1 MIIEAR
7 FGGFPSG
14 IQDVGLAK
22 LRCSHMGALYNA
34 HKYNDPA
41 LLIEVL
47 QQVCDYDIQKMTDD
61 DLRYLLVLVDRV
73 SYTEDTRIVNWR
85 CHAAQWARQTD
96 DPELKKVVFTNP
108 FDPEFKK
115 GSCNSLNTTDVRYK
129 VNVGK
134 TRQLP
139 HGMQHPRVS
148 TMVQAADLVANG
160 YNEDLV
166 QAARWVD
173 SDWPLVDVVN
183 DLSLAELAAIKLH
196 MYCAL
201 TVSQSLRCNF
211 CPAQHTVT
219 SDLDIMKFLRVFS
232 EKSMMNMQ
240 FNLNTLFNASL
251 PEDMP
256 IKTLLYHH
264 GCYLQ
269 DKREADKRRRELEAA
284 RRGTRGRK

>member
-22 LRCSHMGALYNA
+22 LRCSHMGALFNA

-41 LLIEVL
+41 LLLEVL
-47 QQVCDYDIQKMTDD
+47 QQVCDYDIMTMTDD

-73 SYTEDTRIVNWR
+73 SYTEDTRLVNWR
-85 CHAAQWARQTD
+85 CHSPQWFRRTD
-96 DPELKKVVFTNP
+96 DPTRMSVVFANP
-108 FDPEFKK
+108 YDPEFDKR
-115 GSCNSLNTTDVRYK
+115 SCDSLNTSEVRYK

-134 TRQLP
+134 VKTLP
-139 HGMQHPRVS
+139 AGMQHPRVATLS
-148 TMVQAADLVANG
+148 EAAGLVSSGYNADLV
-160 YNEDLV
+160 E
-166 QAARWVD
+166 AARWVD
-173 SDWPLVDVVN
+173 SDWPLMDVVN
-183 DLSLAELAAIKLH
+183 DLSLAELAIVRLN
-196 MYCAL
+196 MYCSL
-201 TVSQSLRCNF
+201 TVSRHMRCNF
-211 CPAQHTVT
+211 CPAEHTIT
-219 SDLDIMKFLRVFS
+219 SDLNIMQFLRVFS

-269 DKREADKRRRELEAA
+269 DKREAEKRRRELEARS
-284 RRGTRGRK
+284 RRGGGHR